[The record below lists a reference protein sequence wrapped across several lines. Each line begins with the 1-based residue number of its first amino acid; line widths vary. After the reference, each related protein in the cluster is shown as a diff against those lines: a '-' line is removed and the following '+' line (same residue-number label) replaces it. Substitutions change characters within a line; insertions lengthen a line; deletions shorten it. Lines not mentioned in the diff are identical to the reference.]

1 MAKEKDTKLNI
12 LSPESRKELI
22 ALGEQIEKSEKTLA
36 LLEELGLGVG
46 DLRAKLEWAKKR
58 KDILLEKG

>member
-12 LSPESRKELI
+12 LSPESRKELEK
-22 ALGEQIEKSEKTLA
+22 LGEQIEKSEKTLA

-58 KDILLEKG
+58 KDILLAKG